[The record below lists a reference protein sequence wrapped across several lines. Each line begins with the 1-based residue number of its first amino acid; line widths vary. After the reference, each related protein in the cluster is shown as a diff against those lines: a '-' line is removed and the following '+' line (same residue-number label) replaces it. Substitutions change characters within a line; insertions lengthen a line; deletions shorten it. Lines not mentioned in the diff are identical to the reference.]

1 MTPPERRDW
10 DLAAL
15 AARLAGV
22 GRVTRNR
29 YLLRLAVEGYQLTL
43 FPDGR
48 AIISGTDDVGQ
59 ARAVY
64 ARYIGH

>member
-1 MTPPERRDW
+1 M
-10 DLAAL
+10 
-15 AARLAGV
+15 AARLASV
-22 GRVTRNR
+22 GRVTSKR

-48 AIISGTDDVGQ
+48 AIISGTDDIAQ